1 MNNQVQFKNV
11 EPRLLGPMSLLVQ
24 GNNNEAAKGIDL
36 VLPAFSWAL
45 DLKIFLPVPKALL
58 RSNAN
63 EVYRCINQDIEYFIF
78 SPPIMC
84 LSIRFNDQFYE
95 KYQAYIEDKSN
106 FKLMVYII
114 GYINSPANQENTNSL
129 SNQRENSEQ
138 AV

>member
-1 MNNQVQFKNV
+1 
-11 EPRLLGPMSLLVQ
+11 
-24 GNNNEAAKGIDL
+24 
-36 VLPAFSWAL
+36 
-45 DLKIFLPVPKALL
+45 
-58 RSNAN
+58 
-63 EVYRCINQDIEYFIF
+63 
-78 SPPIMC
+78 MC